1 MSAGDLVA
9 TGMVEVL
16 EQLATDAATG
26 CLHVAG
32 PDGTEA
38 LVYLRTGEV
47 YAMTVPGRRPQL
59 GARLVSAGALA
70 PDSLYEAVQAQHTE
84 LQGWRLSELLVHL
97 GYVDQDVVEAFVV
110 EQLHDCCTDLLDW
123 TPGSWRFRAGER
135 TRDDVAPATSV
146 ADLLARVVERQLAWE
161 QMAATVPDA
170 QAVPTLS
177 TGAVPNP
184 ELTLEPESFAL
195 LCHVDGRRTV
205 AELGRECGFTD
216 LEAARVVHALVES
229 GLLTVAAT
237 SVDDYAVARNAVP
250 TDAWEPSAWEPS
262 AWEPSAWDPA
272 AWDPADA
279 TPTTG
284 MEESLARVSQSLE
297 EMIAAPAAVE
307 TDAVEPDD
315 AGISTSAGTAALPA
329 GWLDGELG
337 DEQAIE
343 VMRQER
349 SRAMAAAELAS
360 AHAAELASA
369 HAAELAS
376 AHAAELASAHAAEL
390 AEQEA
395 RQAADEATERL
406 AAEQAVA
413 ERAAADAAAAAQ
425 RASANERAAAET
437 EAWTEYVRMEQEYAA
452 QQAAAAAG
460 QEAEQHA
467 ATEASHQAAEAARL
481 AEDATRREAEEQ
493 ARRVAAEASRAEAEQ
508 DARRQAEQAGRADA
522 EEQAGRAAEERA
534 RRNAEEAA
542 RREAGEQARRE
553 AAAMLNEITQYTPTP
568 RAKAAPSDDRTA
580 DRPASND
587 DRESPVVPPARPPA
601 VPQPAY
607 RAGRSGGER
616 EETDTAS
623 MLRELSSLGQEDRP
637 RPATPPPAPRPAPRP
652 AQLDRSGKRRKGMFG
667 R

>member
-1 MSAGDLVA
+1 VSAGDLVA

-123 TPGSWRFRAGER
+123 TSGSWRFRAGER

-237 SVDDYAVARNAVP
+237 SVDDEAVARNAVP
-250 TDAWEPSAWEPS
+250 TDAWDPAAWEPS
-262 AWEPSAWDPA
+262 AWDPAAWDPA

-307 TDAVEPDD
+307 TDAVEPDN

-360 AHAAELASA
+360 AHAEELAAA
-369 HAAELAS
+369 HAEAQ
-376 AHAAELASAHAAEL
+376 

-395 RQAADEATERL
+395 PQAADVATGRL

-413 ERAAADAAAAAQ
+413 EQAAADAAAAAQ

-452 QQAAAAAG
+452 RQAAAAAV
-460 QEAEQHA
+460 QEAEQQA
-467 ATEASHQAAEAARL
+467 ATEAPHQAAEAARL
-481 AEDATRREAEEQ
+481 AENAARREAEEQ

-601 VPQPAY
+601 GPQPAY

-623 MLRELSSLGQEDRP
+623 LLRELSSLGQEDRP

>member
-1 MSAGDLVA
+1 VSAGDLVA

-32 PDGTEA
+32 PNGTEA

-110 EQLHDCCTDLLDW
+110 EQLHDCCTDLLGW
-123 TPGSWRFRAGER
+123 TSGSWRFRAGER

-161 QMAATVPDA
+161 QMAATVADA

-237 SVDDYAVARNAVP
+237 SVDDEAVARNAVP
-250 TDAWEPSAWEPS
+250 TDAWEPS
-262 AWEPSAWDPA
+262 

-297 EMIAAPAAVE
+297 AMIAAPAAVE

-315 AGISTSAGTAALPA
+315 AGISTSAGTAACPPA
-329 GWLDGELG
+329 GSTGSW
-337 DEQAIE
+337 
-343 VMRQER
+343 VT
-349 SRAMAAAELAS
+349 SRP
-360 AHAAELASA
+360 
-369 HAAELAS
+369 
-376 AHAAELASAHAAEL
+376 
-390 AEQEA
+390 
-395 RQAADEATERL
+395 
-406 AAEQAVA
+406 
-413 ERAAADAAAAAQ
+413 
-425 RASANERAAAET
+425 
-437 EAWTEYVRMEQEYAA
+437 
-452 QQAAAAAG
+452 
-460 QEAEQHA
+460 
-467 ATEASHQAAEAARL
+467 
-481 AEDATRREAEEQ
+481 
-493 ARRVAAEASRAEAEQ
+493 SR
-508 DARRQAEQAGRADA
+508 
-522 EEQAGRAAEERA
+522 
-534 RRNAEEAA
+534 
-542 RREAGEQARRE
+542 
-553 AAAMLNEITQYTPTP
+553 
-568 RAKAAPSDDRTA
+568 
-580 DRPASND
+580 
-587 DRESPVVPPARPPA
+587 
-601 VPQPAY
+601 
-607 RAGRSGGER
+607 
-616 EETDTAS
+616 
-623 MLRELSSLGQEDRP
+623 
-637 RPATPPPAPRPAPRP
+637 
-652 AQLDRSGKRRKGMFG
+652 
-667 R
+667 

>member
-297 EMIAAPAAVE
+297 AMIAAPAAAE
-307 TDAVEPDD
+307 TEAVEPDD

-329 GWLDGELG
+329 GWLDGQLD

-360 AHAAELASA
+360 AHAAELA
-369 HAAELAS
+369 
-376 AHAAELASAHAAEL
+376 
-390 AEQEA
+390 EQEA
-395 RQAADEATERL
+395 RQAADEATGRL

-413 ERAAADAAAAAQ
+413 EQAVADAAAAAQ

-587 DRESPVVPPARPPA
+587 DPETPDPPVVPPAQPPA

-607 RAGRSGGER
+607 RAGRFSGER

-623 MLRELSSLGQEDRP
+623 LLRELSSLGQEDRP

>member
-1 MSAGDLVA
+1 MSAGDLAA
-9 TGMVEVL
+9 TGMAEVL

-32 PDGTEA
+32 PGGTEA

-184 ELTLEPESFAL
+184 ELTLEPESFTL

-307 TDAVEPDD
+307 PDAVEPDD

-329 GWLDGELG
+329 AWLDGQLD

-343 VMRQER
+343 VMRQEC

-360 AHAAELASA
+360 AHAAELAA
-369 HAAELAS
+369 
-376 AHAAELASAHAAEL
+376 AHAAEL
-390 AEQEA
+390 AEHEA
-395 RQAADEATERL
+395 RQAADAASERL

-413 ERAAADAAAAAQ
+413 EQAAADAAAAAQ

-452 QQAAAAAG
+452 QQAAAG

-508 DARRQAEQAGRADA
+508 DARRQAEQAARADA

-601 VPQPAY
+601 RPQPAY

-623 MLRELSSLGQEDRP
+623 LLRELSSLGQEDRP
-637 RPATPPPAPRPAPRP
+637 RPAPPPPAPRPAPRP

>member
-1 MSAGDLVA
+1 MA
-9 TGMVEVL
+9 EVL

-32 PDGTEA
+32 PGGTEA

-123 TPGSWRFRAGER
+123 TSGSWRFRAGER

-205 AELGRECGFTD
+205 AELGREFGFTD

-250 TDAWEPSAWEPS
+250 TDAWDPAAWEPSAWEPS

-279 TPTTG
+279 TPTIG
-284 MEESLARVSQSLE
+284 MEESLAQVSQSLE
-297 EMIAAPAAVE
+297 AMIAVPAAVK

-329 GWLDGELG
+329 GWLDRELG

-349 SRAMAAAELAS
+349 SRAMA
-360 AHAAELASA
+360 
-369 HAAELAS
+369 AAELAS

-413 ERAAADAAAAAQ
+413 ERAAADAADAAQ

-452 QQAAAAAG
+452 QQAAAATV
-460 QEAEQHA
+460 QEAEEQA
-467 ATEASHQAAEAARL
+467 ATEASHQTAEAARL

-493 ARRVAAEASRAEAEQ
+493 ARRVAAEASRSEAEQ
-508 DARRQAEQAGRADA
+508 DARRQAEQAARADA

-568 RAKAAPSDDRTA
+568 RAKAAPPDDRTA

-601 VPQPAY
+601 RPQPAY

-637 RPATPPPAPRPAPRP
+637 RPAPPPPAPRPAPRP
-652 AQLDRSGKRRKGMFG
+652 AQLDRSGKRRKWMFG

>member
-1 MSAGDLVA
+1 VSAGDLAA
-9 TGMVEVL
+9 TGMAEVL

-237 SVDDYAVARNAVP
+237 SVDDEAVARNAVP
-250 TDAWEPSAWEPS
+250 TDAWEPSAWDP
-262 AWEPSAWDPA
+262 AAWDPA
-272 AWDPADA
+272 AWDPTDA

-297 EMIAAPAAVE
+297 AMIAAPAAVE
-307 TDAVEPDD
+307 PAAVEPDD

-329 GWLDGELG
+329 GWLDGQLD

-349 SRAMAAAELAS
+349 SRAMA
-360 AHAAELASA
+360 
-369 HAAELAS
+369 
-376 AHAAELASAHAAEL
+376 AAELASAHAAEL

-413 ERAAADAAAAAQ
+413 ERAAADAADAAQ

-601 VPQPAY
+601 VTQPAY

-623 MLRELSSLGQEDRP
+623 LLRELSSLGQEDRP
-637 RPATPPPAPRPAPRP
+637 RPAMPPPAPRPAPRP
-652 AQLDRSGKRRKGMFG
+652 AQPDKSGKRRKGMFG

>member
-1 MSAGDLVA
+1 VSAGDLVA

-123 TPGSWRFRAGER
+123 TSGSWRFRAGER

-307 TDAVEPDD
+307 PDAVEPDD

-369 HAAELAS
+369 HAAELA
-376 AHAAELASAHAAEL
+376 
-390 AEQEA
+390 EQEA

-413 ERAAADAAAAAQ
+413 ERAAADAADAADAAQ

-452 QQAAAAAG
+452 QQAAAAAV
-460 QEAEQHA
+460 QEAEQQA
-467 ATEASHQAAEAARL
+467 ATEAPHQAAEAARL
-481 AEDATRREAEEQ
+481 AENAARREAEEQ

-587 DRESPVVPPARPPA
+587 DRESPVVRPARPPA

-623 MLRELSSLGQEDRP
+623 LLRELSSLGQEDRP
-637 RPATPPPAPRPAPRP
+637 RPAPPPPAPRPAPRL

>member
-9 TGMVEVL
+9 TGMVQVL
-16 EQLATDAATG
+16 EQLATDAATD

-32 PDGTEA
+32 SDGTEA

-70 PDSLYEAVQAQHTE
+70 PDSLYEAVQAQYTE

-97 GYVDQDVVEAFVV
+97 GYVDQDVVEASVV

-123 TPGSWRFRAGER
+123 TSGSWRFRAGER

-177 TGAVPNP
+177 AGAVPNP
-184 ELTLEPESFAL
+184 ELTLEPESFTL

-284 MEESLARVSQSLE
+284 MEESLAQVSQSLE
-297 EMIAAPAAVE
+297 AMIAAPAAAE
-307 TDAVEPDD
+307 TEAVEPDD

-329 GWLDGELG
+329 GWLDGQLD

-360 AHAAELASA
+360 AHAEKLAAAPAEAQ
-369 HAAELAS
+369 
-376 AHAAELASAHAAEL
+376 

-395 RQAADEATERL
+395 PQAADVATGRL

-413 ERAAADAAAAAQ
+413 EQAAADAAAAAQ

-452 QQAAAAAG
+452 QQAAAAAAV

-467 ATEASHQAAEAARL
+467 ATEASHRAAEAARC
-481 AEDATRREAEEQ
+481 AEDATRRETEEQ

-508 DARRQAEQAGRADA
+508 DTGRQAEQAARADA
-522 EEQAGRAAEERA
+522 EEQAGHAAEERA

-568 RAKAAPSDDRTA
+568 RAKAAPPDDRTA

-587 DRESPVVPPARPPA
+587 DPETPVVPPAQPPA

-607 RAGRSGGER
+607 RAGRFSGER

-623 MLRELSSLGQEDRP
+623 LLRELSSLGQEDRP

>member
-1 MSAGDLVA
+1 VSAGDLVA

-123 TPGSWRFRAGER
+123 TSGSWRFRAGER

-161 QMAATVPDA
+161 QLAATVPDA

-237 SVDDYAVARNAVP
+237 SVDDEAVARNAVP
-250 TDAWEPSAWEPS
+250 TDAWEPSAWGPAAWEPS
-262 AWEPSAWDPA
+262 AWGPAAWDPAAWDPAAWDPA

-297 EMIAAPAAVE
+297 EMIAAPAGVE
-307 TDAVEPDD
+307 PDAVEPDD
-315 AGISTSAGTAALPA
+315 AEISTSAGTAALPA
-329 GWLDGELG
+329 GWLDGQLD

-360 AHAAELASA
+360 AHAAELAAA
-369 HAAELAS
+369 HAEAP
-376 AHAAELASAHAAEL
+376 

-395 RQAADEATERL
+395 PQAADVATGRL

-413 ERAAADAAAAAQ
+413 EQAAADAAAAAQ

-437 EAWTEYVRMEQEYAA
+437 EAWTEYARMEQEYAA
-452 QQAAAAAG
+452 RQAAAAAV

-467 ATEASHQAAEAARL
+467 ATEAPHQAAEAARL
-481 AEDATRREAEEQ
+481 AEEGARREAEEQ

-508 DARRQAEQAGRADA
+508 GARRQAEQAARADA

-534 RRNAEEAA
+534 RRNAAEAA

-568 RAKAAPSDDRTA
+568 RAKAAPPDDRTA
-580 DRPASND
+580 DRPATND
-587 DRESPVVPPARPPA
+587 DRESPVVPPAQPPA

-607 RAGRSGGER
+607 RAGRFSGER

-623 MLRELSSLGQEDRP
+623 LLRELSSLGQEDRP
-637 RPATPPPAPRPAPRP
+637 RPATSPPAPRPAPRP

>member
-1 MSAGDLVA
+1 VSAGDLAA
-9 TGMVEVL
+9 TGMAEVL

-307 TDAVEPDD
+307 PDAVEPDD

-369 HAAELAS
+369 HAAELA
-376 AHAAELASAHAAEL
+376 
-390 AEQEA
+390 EQEA

-413 ERAAADAAAAAQ
+413 ERAAADAADAAQ

-587 DRESPVVPPARPPA
+587 DRESPVVRPARPPA

-623 MLRELSSLGQEDRP
+623 LLRELSSLGQEDRP
-637 RPATPPPAPRPAPRP
+637 RPAPPPPAPRPAPRP

>member
-1 MSAGDLVA
+1 VSAGDLVA

-123 TPGSWRFRAGER
+123 TSGSWRFRAGER

-237 SVDDYAVARNAVP
+237 SVDDEAVARNAVP
-250 TDAWEPSAWEPS
+250 TD

-307 TDAVEPDD
+307 PDAVEPDD

-360 AHAAELASA
+360 AHAEELAAA
-369 HAAELAS
+369 HAEAQ
-376 AHAAELASAHAAEL
+376 

-395 RQAADEATERL
+395 PQAADVATGRL

-413 ERAAADAAAAAQ
+413 EQAAADAAAAAQ

-452 QQAAAAAG
+452 QQAAAAAV
-460 QEAEQHA
+460 QEAEQQA
-467 ATEASHQAAEAARL
+467 ATEAPHQAAEAARL
-481 AEDATRREAEEQ
+481 AENAARREAEEQ

-508 DARRQAEQAGRADA
+508 GARRQAEQAARADA
-522 EEQAGRAAEERA
+522 EEQAGHAAEERA

-623 MLRELSSLGQEDRP
+623 LLRELSSLGQEDRP
-637 RPATPPPAPRPAPRP
+637 RPAPPPPAPRPAPRP

>member
-1 MSAGDLVA
+1 VSAGDLVA

-123 TPGSWRFRAGER
+123 TSGSWRFRAGER

-237 SVDDYAVARNAVP
+237 SVDDDAVAGNAVP
-250 TDAWEPSAWEPS
+250 TDAWEPSV
-262 AWEPSAWDPA
+262 WEPSAWDPA
-272 AWDPADA
+272 AWDPTDA

-307 TDAVEPDD
+307 TGAVEPDD

-343 VMRQER
+343 LMRQER

-360 AHAAELASA
+360 AHAEELAAA
-369 HAAELAS
+369 HAEAQ
-376 AHAAELASAHAAEL
+376 

-395 RQAADEATERL
+395 PQAADVATGRL

-413 ERAAADAAAAAQ
+413 EQAAADAAAAAQ

-452 QQAAAAAG
+452 RQAAAAAV
-460 QEAEQHA
+460 QEAEQQA

-481 AEDATRREAEEQ
+481 AENAARREAEEQ
-493 ARRVAAEASRAEAEQ
+493 ATRVAAEASRAKAEQ
-508 DARRQAEQAGRADA
+508 DARRQAEQAARADA
-522 EEQAGRAAEERA
+522 EEQAGHAAEERA

-542 RREAGEQARRE
+542 RREAGEQARCE

-568 RAKAAPSDDRTA
+568 RAKAAPSEDRTA

-587 DRESPVVPPARPPA
+587 DRESPDPPVVPPAQPPA

-607 RAGRSGGER
+607 RAGRFSGER

-623 MLRELSSLGQEDRP
+623 LLRELSSLGQEDRP

>member
-1 MSAGDLVA
+1 MA
-9 TGMVEVL
+9 EVL

-32 PDGTEA
+32 PGGTEA

-279 TPTTG
+279 TPTIG
-284 MEESLARVSQSLE
+284 MEESLAQVSQSLE

-307 TDAVEPDD
+307 PDAVEPDD

-360 AHAAELASA
+360 AHAAELA
-369 HAAELAS
+369 
-376 AHAAELASAHAAEL
+376 
-390 AEQEA
+390 EQEA

-413 ERAAADAAAAAQ
+413 ERAAADAADAAQ

-508 DARRQAEQAGRADA
+508 DARRQAEQAARADA

-587 DRESPVVPPARPPA
+587 DRESPDPPVVPPAQPPA

-607 RAGRSGGER
+607 RAGCFSGER

-623 MLRELSSLGQEDRP
+623 LLRELSSLGQEDRP
-637 RPATPPPAPRPAPRP
+637 RPAPPPPAPRPAPRP

>member
-1 MSAGDLVA
+1 MSAGDLAA
-9 TGMVEVL
+9 TGMAEVL

-32 PDGTEA
+32 PGGTEA

-307 TDAVEPDD
+307 PDAVEPDD
-315 AGISTSAGTAALPA
+315 AGISTSAGTAALPV

-360 AHAAELASA
+360 AHAT
-369 HAAELAS
+369 
-376 AHAAELASAHAAEL
+376 ELASAHAAEL

-413 ERAAADAAAAAQ
+413 ERAAADAADAAQ

-452 QQAAAAAG
+452 QQAAAATV
-460 QEAEQHA
+460 QEAEEQA
-467 ATEASHQAAEAARL
+467 ATEASHQTAEAARL

-508 DARRQAEQAGRADA
+508 DARRQAEQAARADA

-601 VPQPAY
+601 RPQPAY

-637 RPATPPPAPRPAPRP
+637 RPAPPPPAPRPAPRP

>member
-1 MSAGDLVA
+1 VSAGDLVA

-123 TPGSWRFRAGER
+123 TSGSWRFRAGER

-229 GLLTVAAT
+229 GLLTVTAT

-262 AWEPSAWDPA
+262 AWDPA
-272 AWDPADA
+272 AWDPTDA

-307 TDAVEPDD
+307 PDAVEPDD

-360 AHAAELASA
+360 AHAEELAAA
-369 HAAELAS
+369 HAEAQ
-376 AHAAELASAHAAEL
+376 

-395 RQAADEATERL
+395 PQAADVATGRL

-413 ERAAADAAAAAQ
+413 EQAAADAADAAQ

-452 QQAAAAAG
+452 RQAAAAAV
-460 QEAEQHA
+460 QEAEQQA
-467 ATEASHQAAEAARL
+467 ATEAPHQAAEAARL
-481 AEDATRREAEEQ
+481 AENAARREAEEQ

-508 DARRQAEQAGRADA
+508 DARRQAEQAARADA
-522 EEQAGRAAEERA
+522 EEQAGHAAEERA

-587 DRESPVVPPARPPA
+587 DPETPDPPVVPPAQPPA

-607 RAGRSGGER
+607 RAGRFSGER

-623 MLRELSSLGQEDRP
+623 LLRELSSLGQEDRP